1 MDFTKYKKGV
11 QMEQF
16 HGKSRR
22 KVTGSGGII
31 RKFRDK
37 KLHEVGG
44 AFSATKVSEKA
55 DITKKSCRGRKFKIK
70 LKQAAFANLATK
82 EGVKKV
88 KIKAV
93 LESPDNRHYTRMNV
107 ITKGAVIDTE
117 LGKAKVKSRPGQHGI
132 VNAVLIEK

>member
-1 MDFTKYKKGV
+1 
-11 QMEQF
+11 MEQF
-16 HGKSRR
+16 HGKSKR

-44 AFSATKVSEKA
+44 AFTATKVSEKA
-55 DITKKSCRGRKFKIK
+55 EMKKKFCRGKELKIK
-70 LKQAAFANLATK
+70 LKQAAFANLVTK

-93 LESPDNRHYTRMNV
+93 LESPDNRHYTRMNI

-117 LGKAKVKSRPGQHGI
+117 LGKAKVTSRPGQHG
-132 VNAVLIEK
+132 VVCAVLLEK